1 MVKMSTWR
9 QVMIA
14 LVCIVSIMFA
24 LPNFLP
30 QSVRDSLAGFIPA
43 QTLNLGLDL
52 SGGSYLLLDVETE
65 VAVQGRL
72 DSMRGDL
79 RKRMREEGIGFSG
92 FQIGTDTITFR
103 LIDLAQIPAAREAI
117 GSLIGNSFGST
128 PEFTLEISDAGD
140 VVMLLTEAARV
151 AVTSGAVDQSIEIV
165 RRRIDELGT
174 REPTIQ
180 RQGTTRI
187 LVQVPGLGD
196 PERLKALLGKTAK
209 LEFRFIDE
217 TMSAEAAA
225 QVGVPA
231 GSEILPGQEVG
242 PDGQPRLFLVRKEV
256 IVAGDRLTGAQQGF
270 DQQNN
275 RPAVLFS
282 FDTAG
287 ARRFGDAT
295 RENVGRLFAI
305 VLDDTVITAPSINE
319 PILSG
324 SGQITGSFTIE
335 SANDLA
341 ILLRAGALPAP
352 ITIEES
358 RTVGAELGSDSITAG
373 TNAAIG
379 GFALVVVLMM
389 LVYGLFGIF
398 ANIALILN
406 LVIIVGIMSAL
417 QSTLTLPGIAG
428 IVLTMGMAVDANVL
442 VFERMREEVG
452 QGRSVISAIDAGY
465 NRAMSAILDGNLTTL
480 LAVLILFQMGSGP
493 VRGFAVTLGI
503 GITVSMFTAIMV
515 TRLFVI
521 YWLWGT
527 KPKALPI

>member
-1 MVKMSTWR
+1 
-9 QVMIA
+9 MIA
-14 LVCIVSIMFA
+14 LACIVATIFA

-30 QSVRDSLAGFIPA
+30 QSARDALVDFLPPN
-43 QTLNLGLDL
+43 TMNLGLDL
-52 SGGSYLLLDVETE
+52 SGGSYLLLEVETE
-65 VAVQGRL
+65 VAVKDRL

-79 RKRMREEGIGFSG
+79 RKRMREEGIGFSS
-92 FQIGTDTITFR
+92 FQIGTDTISFR
-103 LIDLAQIPAAREAI
+103 LIDLAQVGAARTAI
-117 GSLIGNSFGST
+117 GELIGGGFGT
-128 PEFTLEISDAGD
+128 AAEFTLEISESGDAR
-140 VVMLLTEAARV
+140 LTLTEAAR
-151 AVTSGAVDQSIEIV
+151 AAIASGAVDQSMEIV

-180 RQGTTRI
+180 RQGANRI
-187 LVQVPGLGD
+187 LVQVPGLSD
-196 PERLKALLGKTAK
+196 PERLKELLGKTAK

-217 TMSAEAAA
+217 SMDVTAAL
-225 QVGVPA
+225 QLGPPP
-231 GSEILPGQEVG
+231 GSEVLPGQDLT
-242 PDGQPRLFLVRKEV
+242 PDGQPYQFLVAKEV
-256 IVAGDRLTGAQQGF
+256 IVAGDRLTDARQGF
-270 DQQNN
+270 DDRN

-282 FDTAG
+282 FDTVG

-295 RENVGRLFAI
+295 RENVNRLFAI
-305 VLDDTVITAPSINE
+305 VLDGVVITAPRINE
-319 PILSG
+319 PILTG
-324 SGQITGSFTIE
+324 SGQITGSFTVD

-358 RTVGAELGSDSITAG
+358 RTVGAELGSDSVEAG

-379 GFALVVVLMM
+379 GFALVVVLMI
-389 LVYGLFGIF
+389 LVYGLFGVF
-398 ANIALILN
+398 ASVALILN
-406 LVIIVGIMSAL
+406 LIIIVGIMSAL

-442 VFERMREEVG
+442 IFERMREEAAL
-452 QGRSVISAIDAGY
+452 GRAVISAIDAGY

-480 LAVLILFQMGSGP
+480 LAVLILFQLGSGP

>member
-1 MVKMSTWR
+1 MIQMSPWR

-14 LVCIVSIMFA
+14 LICIVATIFA

-30 QSVRDSLAGFIPA
+30 QSARDALADFLPPN
-43 QTLNLGLDL
+43 TMNLGLDL
-52 SGGSYLLLDVETE
+52 SGGSYLLLEVETE
-65 VAVQGRL
+65 VAVKDRL
-72 DSMRGDL
+72 ESMRGDL
-79 RKRMREEGIGFSG
+79 RKRMREEGIGFSS
-92 FQIGTDTITFR
+92 FQVGTDTISFR
-103 LIDLAQIPAAREAI
+103 LIDLAQLDAARTAI
-117 GSLIGNSFGST
+117 GDLIGGNFGSAA
-128 PEFTLEISDAGD
+128 EFTLQISDSGD
-140 VVMLLTEAARV
+140 AVLTLTEAAR
-151 AVTSGAVDQSIEIV
+151 AAIASGAVDQSIEIV

-180 RQGTTRI
+180 RQGANRI
-187 LVQVPGLGD
+187 LVQVPGLSD

-217 TMSAEAAA
+217 SMDVTAAL
-225 QVGVPA
+225 QLGPPP
-231 GSEILPGQEVG
+231 GSEVLPSEEMG
-242 PDGQPRLFLVRKEV
+242 PDGQPFQFLVQKEV

-270 DQQNN
+270 DERN

-282 FDTAG
+282 FDTVG

-295 RENVGRLFAI
+295 RENVNRLFAI
-305 VLDDTVITAPSINE
+305 VLDGVVITAPRINE
-319 PILSG
+319 PILTG
-324 SGQITGSFTIE
+324 SGQITGSFTVE

-358 RTVGAELGSDSITAG
+358 RTVGAELGADSIVAG
-373 TNAAIG
+373 TNAAIA
-379 GFALVVVLMM
+379 GFALVVVLML

-406 LVIIVGIMSAL
+406 LIIIVGIMTAL

-442 VFERMREEVG
+442 IFERMREEVA
-452 QGRSVISAIDAGY
+452 QGRSVISAVDAGY
-465 NRAMSAILDGNLTTL
+465 NRAMSAIIDANLTTL
-480 LAVLILFQMGSGP
+480 LAVLILFQLGSGP

-521 YWLWGT
+521 YWLWGR

>member
-1 MVKMSTWR
+1 
-9 QVMIA
+9 MIA
-14 LVCIVSIMFA
+14 LVCIVATLFA

-30 QSVRDSLAGFIPA
+30 QSAREALSGFLPTS
-43 QTLNLGLDL
+43 TLNLGLDL
-52 SGGSYLLLDVETE
+52 SGGSYLLLEVETD
-65 VAVQGRL
+65 AAITGRL
-72 DSMRGDL
+72 DSMRSDL
-79 RKRMREEGIGFSG
+79 RKKLREEGIGFSS
-92 FQIGTDTITFR
+92 FQIGNGWISFR
-103 LIDLAQIPAAREAI
+103 LIDIAQLEAARTAI
-117 GSLIGNSFGST
+117 SDMLGGNFASA

-140 VVMLLTEAARV
+140 ARLTLSDAAR
-151 AVTSGAVDQSIEIV
+151 AAIASGAVDQSIEIV

-180 RQGTTRI
+180 RQGANRI

-217 TMSAEAAA
+217 SMDVTTA
-225 QVGVPA
+225 QQLGPPP
-231 GSEILPGQEVG
+231 GSEVIPGQETG
-242 PDGQPRLFLVRKEV
+242 PDGQPFLFLVQKEV
-256 IVAGDRLTGAQQGF
+256 IVSGDRLTGAQQGF
-270 DQQNN
+270 DQNN

-282 FDTAG
+282 FDTVG

-295 RENVGRLFAI
+295 KENVGRLFAI
-305 VLDDTVITAPSINE
+305 VLDGEVITAPRINE
-319 PILSG
+319 PILTG
-324 SGQITGSFTIE
+324 SGQITGSFTVE

-358 RTVGAELGSDSITAG
+358 RTVGAELGADSIQAG
-373 TNAAIG
+373 ANAAIG
-379 GFALVVVLMM
+379 GFALVVVLML

-398 ANIALILN
+398 ANVALMLN
-406 LVIIVGIMSAL
+406 LIIIVGIMTAL

-442 VFERMREEVG
+442 IFERMREEVAN
-452 QGRSVISAIDAGY
+452 GRSVMSAIDAGY
-465 NRAMSAILDGNLTTL
+465 NRAMSAIIDANLTTL
-480 LAVLILFQMGSGP
+480 LAVLILFQLGSGP

-521 YWLWGT
+521 YWLWSR